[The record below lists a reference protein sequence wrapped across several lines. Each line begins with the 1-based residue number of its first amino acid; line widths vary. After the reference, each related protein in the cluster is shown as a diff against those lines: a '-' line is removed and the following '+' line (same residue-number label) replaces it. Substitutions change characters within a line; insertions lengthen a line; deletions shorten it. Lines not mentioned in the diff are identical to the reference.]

1 LAKRK
6 TPQRKKRKRPSRK
19 RAAPSRSLLR
29 ALGGFV
35 LLVALVATVGLLTH
49 QYIRK
54 PTPNTVEPAVVEPPE
69 SPPVAKL
76 PPFEIYPP
84 DNLPH
89 PEPLPRPQPP
99 PRALPKVAII
109 IDDLGY
115 DRRIAAKFLALD
127 PGLTFSVLPF
137 TPHTRSIARSI
148 RKRGRELMLHLPM
161 EPIEYPTTDPGP
173 GALLTHMS
181 PDQLIAQLRRD
192 LAAVDGIKGVNNHM
206 GSKMTA
212 ESTQMY
218 QIFSVLKQRDLY
230 FVDSRST
237 ARTVGRPSA
246 RLFQLPFAERDVFID
261 HVNEPGFIR
270 HQLDELVRIAR
281 KTGVA
286 VGIAHPSPTTLRIL
300 QELLP
305 EMKSKVELVPVSE
318 VVHVIG

>member
-6 TPQRKKRKRPSRK
+6 TPLRKKRKRPSRK
-19 RAAPSRSLLR
+19 RVALSRSLLR

-35 LLVALVATVGLLTH
+35 LLVALVVAAGLLTQH
-49 QYIRK
+49 YIRK
-54 PTPNTVEPAVVEPPE
+54 PPPATVERPSVEPPE
-69 SPPVAKL
+69 SPPVANL

-84 DNLPH
+84 DNLPL

-99 PRALPKVAII
+99 PRGLPKVAII

-115 DRRIAAKFLALD
+115 DRRIAAKFLELD
-127 PGLTFSVLPF
+127 PALTFSVLPF
-137 TPHTRSIARSI
+137 TPYTQSIARNI
-148 RKRGRELMLHLPM
+148 REQKRELMLHLPM
-161 EPIEYPTTDPGP
+161 EPLEYPATDPGP

-181 PDQLIAQLRRD
+181 PDQLIGQLRRD
-192 LAAVDGIKGVNNHM
+192 LGQVTGIKGVNNHM

-212 ESTQMY
+212 ESTKMY
-218 QIFSVLKQRDLY
+218 QVFSVLKQQDLY

-237 ARTVGRPSA
+237 AQTVGRPSA

-261 HVNEPGFIR
+261 HVNDPGFIR
-270 HQLDELVRIAR
+270 KQLDELVRIAR

-300 QELLP
+300 QEMLP
-305 EMKSKVELVPVSE
+305 EIKRNVELVPVSD